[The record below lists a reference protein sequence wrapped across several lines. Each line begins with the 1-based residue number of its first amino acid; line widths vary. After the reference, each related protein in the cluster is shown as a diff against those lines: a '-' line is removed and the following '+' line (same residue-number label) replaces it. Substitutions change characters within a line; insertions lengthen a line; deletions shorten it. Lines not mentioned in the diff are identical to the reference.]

1 MKNESSLQLIDFY
14 FTKVDFKQKRQKHH
28 KVILKNIQ
36 IGYALNPDKTQI
48 CVTVDTVFRNK
59 GDSIVLEMET
69 VAEFKLNQID
79 MTDKN
84 TKHLIEI
91 NTLAIMFPYIRSQA
105 SLVTTQPGLEP
116 IQLPLINVEALLEEA
131 VAESPKAQKGL
142 SDNV

>member
-1 MKNESSLQLIDFY
+1 MTNESSLQLIDFY

-28 KVILKNIQ
+28 RIDLNNIH
-36 IGYALNPDKTQI
+36 IGYALTPDKTRI
-48 CVTVDTVFRNK
+48 RVTVDTDFRNE

-79 MTDKN
+79 MTDPDSR
-84 TKHLIEI
+84 HLIEI

-116 IQLPLINVEALLEEA
+116 IQLPLINVEALLADA
-131 VAESPKAQKGL
+131 VSESPEE
-142 SDNV
+142 